1 MQHEKQR
8 KSKHKKTSLK
18 TRIFFGSI
26 FGFATIATILAILFI
41 VPENDEVAE
50 GNQIVNTIKKKAK
63 VTHPVEKGL
72 EKLLE
77 ELEESEKALLTGE
90 GIEKRINRL
99 TAGNVDVDYTLN
111 ISNVPELDG
120 KTIGADGVFKRNVD
134 DKKMYLHTDI
144 SVSRIKMLL
153 ADVYGYHDELAVCLP
168 EVTETDSILLNTEH
182 IDRQFNESKLSQ
194 YLDVKIPMELSLYP
208 YETYNVAIP
217 DEVWLQ
223 TMLLD
228 IFEDKEIDEV
238 DKADKEETIT
248 IEESVIELRTYLVT
262 FEDEKSKEKD
272 VRKQDKDESST
283 FEITL
288 DKNKNVRILRFPE
301 NFIYGNIIIEEAE
314 LQFLGEEEITDQ
326 VNVDAKVLWN
336 GREIIGEEIVAQGV
350 IEGEVEDSEEIKI
363 ILDAEITEDLAV
375 YMNIIQGKKE
385 LAVSADIRGIKEETT
400 EIDIDYLTIK
410 ENDTNVIKVTGIV
423 NTKELTEQIPEN
435 TGEVLDVL
443 HMDEMDLLM
452 TLMPWSRNIEKRYG
466 GMLDAL

>member
-18 TRIFFGSI
+18 SKIFFGSI
-26 FGFATIATILAILFI
+26 LGFATIATILAILFF
-41 VPENDEVAE
+41 VPKNDDTEDGRGV
-50 GNQIVNTIKKKAK
+50 VNEIKKKAK

-90 GIEKRINRL
+90 GIEKRINHL
-99 TAGNVDVDYTLN
+99 TAGNIDVDYTLN
-111 ISNVPELDG
+111 ISNMPELDG
-120 KTIGADGVFKRNVD
+120 KTIGADGVFQRNVT

-144 SVSRIKMLL
+144 SISRIKMLL

-182 IDRQFNESKLSQ
+182 IDKQFNESKLSQ

-248 IEESVIELRTYLVT
+248 VEESVLELRTYLVT
-262 FEDEKSKEKD
+262 FEDERSREKESG
-272 VRKQDKDESST
+272 KQDKDESST
-283 FEITL
+283 FEIAL

-350 IEGEVEDSEEIKI
+350 IEGEVEDSEEIQI
-363 ILDAEITEDLAV
+363 ILDAEITEDLSV
-375 YMNIIQGKKE
+375 YINIIQGKKE
-385 LAVSADIRGIKEETT
+385 LAFSADIRGIKEETT

-466 GMLDAL
+466 GILDAL

>member
-1 MQHEKQR
+1 MRKQVGKNVR
-8 KSKHKKTSLK
+8 RWETKQKKHDLK
-18 TRIFFGSI
+18 TKLFFGGI
-26 FGFATIATILAILFI
+26 FGFATIATILAILFF
-41 VPENDEVAE
+41 VPKNDDTEE
-50 GNQIVNTIKKKAK
+50 GHRIVNEIKKKAK

-120 KTIGADGVFKRNVD
+120 KTIGADGVFQRNVT

-144 SVSRIKMLL
+144 SISRIKMLL

-182 IDRQFNESKLSQ
+182 IDKQFNESKLSQ

-248 IEESVIELRTYLVT
+248 VEESVLELRTYLVT
-262 FEDEKSKEKD
+262 FEDERSREKESG
-272 VRKQDKDESST
+272 KQDKDESST
-283 FEITL
+283 FEIAL

-301 NFIYGNIIIEEAE
+301 EFEYGNIITEEAE

-326 VNVDAKVLWN
+326 VNVDAKVLLGN
-336 GREIIGEEIVAQGV
+336 KEIIDQEIGREETQDSD
-350 IEGEVEDSEEIKI
+350 EVQI
-363 ILDAEITEDLAV
+363 ILDAEITEDLSV

-400 EIDIDYLTIK
+400 EIDINYLTIK
-410 ENDTNVIKVTGIV
+410 ENDTNVIKVTGLV
-423 NTKELTEQIPEN
+423 NMRELTEQIPEN